1 MIARRLTL
9 LAAAL
14 TLAGC
19 ASLSPDGGFS
29 PVAQT
34 AKERLGADITWARTD
49 AERDAVSARVSELLR
64 QPLSADG
71 AVQVALLNNK
81 GLQAA
86 FYELG
91 ISDADRVQATRL
103 ANPGFSF
110 GRLQRGDKVEIDRGI
125 HLNLARLLTLP
136 LATEMEARR
145 FRQTQGEVTL
155 QVLSLA
161 SQTRKAHV
169 QAVAAT
175 EAVRYQQQV
184 QEAADA
190 GAELAKRMAAVGNWN
205 KLQQAREQG
214 FYADATLNLARA
226 LQAQSVARER
236 LTRLMGLWGA
246 QTAFTLPERL
256 PDLPKVPQDLPEV
269 ERTALAQRLDVQ
281 AARLGAQQ
289 TASNLGLT
297 RATRFVNV
305 LEVGAVHNSLSNAP
319 PQRGYEIGFELP
331 LFDWGTARVAKAEAI
346 YMQAVQRAA
355 DTAINA
361 RSEVRQ
367 AYLGYRSQF
376 EIARHHRDE
385 IVPLKK
391 RIAEENL
398 LRYNGMLI
406 GVFELLADTRS
417 QIASVNAYIDALRDF
432 WLAQAELDM
441 ALIGKP
447 SLTAMPADATPAIDN
462 GANAH

>member
-1 MIARRLTL
+1 MIGRRVTL

-34 AKERLGADITWARTD
+34 AKDRLGADITWARTD

-91 ISDADRVQATRL
+91 ISDAERVQATRL

-110 GRLQRGDKVEIDRGI
+110 GRLQRGDEVEINRGI
-125 HLNLARLLTLP
+125 HINLTRLLTLP

-175 EAVRYQQQV
+175 ESVRYQQQV

-226 LQAQSVARER
+226 LQVQGVARER

-256 PDLPKVPQDLPEV
+256 PDLPKAPQDLPDV

-281 AARLGAQQ
+281 AARLGAEQ
-289 TASNLGLT
+289 TAKNLGLT
-297 RATRFVNV
+297 QATRFVNV

-331 LFDWGTARVAKAEAI
+331 LFDWGTARVAKAEAV

-355 DTAINA
+355 ETAINA

-367 AYLGYRSQF
+367 AYRGYRSQF
-376 EIARHHRDE
+376 EMARHHRDE

-447 SLTAMPADATPAIDN
+447 SLTAMPADATPAMDN

>member
-14 TLAGC
+14 ILAGC

-34 AKERLGADITWARTD
+34 AKQRLGADITWARTD

-331 LFDWGTARVAKAEAI
+331 LFDWGTARVAKAEAV

-355 DTAINA
+355 ETAINA

-447 SLTAMPADATPAIDN
+447 GLTAMPADATPAIDN

>member
-1 MIARRLTL
+1 MIGRRVTL

-49 AERDAVSARVSELLR
+49 AERDAVSTRVSELLR
-64 QPLSADG
+64 EPLSADG
-71 AVQVALLNNK
+71 AVQVALLNNR

-110 GRLQRGDKVEIDRGI
+110 GRLQRGDEVEINRGI
-125 HLNLARLLTLP
+125 HINLARLLTLP

-155 QVLSLA
+155 QVLGLA

-190 GAELAKRMAAVGNWN
+190 GAVLAKRMAAVGNWS

-226 LQAQSVARER
+226 LQVQGVARER

-256 PDLPKVPQDLPEV
+256 PDLPKTPQDLPDV

-281 AARLGAQQ
+281 GARLA
-289 TASNLGLT
+289 TEPAAKALGLSQVT
-297 RATRFVNV
+297 RLVNV
-305 LEVGAVHNSLSNAP
+305 L
-319 PQRGYEIGFELP
+319 
-331 LFDWGTARVAKAEAI
+331 D
-346 YMQAVQRAA
+346 
-355 DTAINA
+355 
-361 RSEVRQ
+361 
-367 AYLGYRSQF
+367 
-376 EIARHHRDE
+376 
-385 IVPLKK
+385 
-391 RIAEENL
+391 
-398 LRYNGMLI
+398 
-406 GVFELLADTRS
+406 LA
-417 QIASVNAYIDALRDF
+417 
-432 WLAQAELDM
+432 
-441 ALIGKP
+441 
-447 SLTAMPADATPAIDN
+447 
-462 GANAH
+462 